1 MNKSGESG
9 HPCFIPDFRG
19 NAFSIPVFLP
29 GESPGVWWDTVHG
42 GAKSWTRLND

>member
-19 NAFSIPVFLP
+19 IAFSIPVFLP
-29 GESPGVWWDTVHG
+29 GESLGYSPWGHKDLDT
-42 GAKSWTRLND
+42 TE